1 MRLTKAQVL
10 GLVLALVAAG
20 LVLWLW
26 PQEEPDVRTAITRR
40 VVKLTADAERKDLA
54 ELMDGVSERFRSG
67 EGWGKPELKG
77 VLLGQVLRGQW
88 VRIFTTGLDVTPVSE
103 TRGDFQIKLIFGRSE
118 ADALEK
124 LARESVLSAY
134 LIQGTFE
141 REQDG
146 EWRVVQASHR
156 PLNPSDLF

>member
-1 MRLTKAQVL
+1 MRLTRAQVL

-26 PQEEPDVRTAITRR
+26 PQEEPDVRTAITRK
-40 VVKLTADAERKDLA
+40 VVKMTADAERKDLA
-54 ELMDGVSERFRSG
+54 ELMDGVSERFRSA
-67 EGWGKPELKG
+67 EGWGKQELKG

-88 VRIFTTGLDVTPVSE
+88 VRIFTTGLDITPVSQ

-118 ADALEK
+118 AEALEN

-134 LIQGTFE
+134 LIEGAFE
-141 REQDG
+141 REEDG

-156 PLNPSDLF
+156 PLNPADLF

>member
-54 ELMDGVSERFRSG
+54 ELMDGVSERFRSA
-67 EGWGKPELKG
+67 EGWGKQELKG

-88 VRIFTTGLDVTPVSE
+88 VRIFTTGLDITPVSQ

-124 LARESVLSAY
+124 LARDSVLSAY

-141 REQDG
+141 REEDG